1 MNILYFLQIQKRGNK
16 YKMVMLP
23 NFLNGKCQ
31 IYTGDEC
38 INHTA
43 HHPLYLHGP
52 LMKNGFTFLNGEQN

>member
-23 NFLNGKCQ
+23 NFLNGKWQ

-43 HHPLYLHGP
+43 HPPCIRMAHQLRMVLH
-52 LMKNGFTFLNGEQN
+52 F